1 MAEIKVTP
9 KELRNKAQELQN
21 LNKQFRSEVE
31 KMVGYRTQLDNMWE
45 GEARQAFDKAFDT
58 DKNKWD
64 LFARN
69 IDDYVQKM
77 IEAAETYETAEQNN
91 IQTASVRK

>member
-9 KELRNKAQELQN
+9 KELRSKAQQLQN
-21 LNKQFRSEVE
+21 YNKQFRSEVE
-31 KMVGYRTQLDNMWE
+31 KMVGYRTQLDSMWD
-45 GEARQAFDKAFDT
+45 GEARNAFDRAFDA

-77 IEAAETYETAEQNN
+77 IEAAETYENAEQNN
-91 IQTASVRK
+91 LQTATYRK

>member
-9 KELRNKAQELQN
+9 RELRNKAQELQN

-31 KMVGYRTQLDNMWE
+31 KMVGYQTQLDSMWD
-45 GEARQAFDKAFDT
+45 GEARTAFDRAFDT
-58 DKNKWD
+58 DRSKWD
-64 LFARN
+64 TFARN

-77 IEAAETYETAEQNN
+77 LETAETYETAEQNN
-91 IQTASVRK
+91 LQTASVRK

>member
-31 KMVGYRTQLDNMWE
+31 KMVGYRTQLDSMWD
-45 GEARQAFDKAFDT
+45 GEARMAFDKAFDT
-58 DKNKWD
+58 DKAKWD
-64 LFARN
+64 TFARN

-77 IEAAETYETAEQNN
+77 IETAETYETAEQNN
-91 IQTASVRK
+91 LQTASTRK

>member
-21 LNKQFRSEVE
+21 LNKQFRTEVE
-31 KMVGYRTQLDNMWE
+31 KMVGYRTQLDSMWD
-45 GEARQAFDKAFDT
+45 GEARLAFDKAFDT
-58 DKNKWD
+58 DKAKWET
-64 LFARN
+64 FAKN

-77 IEAAETYETAEQNN
+77 LETAETYETAEQNN
-91 IQTASVRK
+91 LQTASTRK

>member
-9 KELRNKAQELQN
+9 RELRNKAQELQN

-31 KMVGYRTQLDNMWE
+31 KMVGYRTQLDSMWD
-45 GEARQAFDKAFDT
+45 GEARTAFDRAFDT
-58 DKNKWD
+58 DRSKWD
-64 LFARN
+64 TFARN

-77 IEAAETYETAEQNN
+77 LETAETYETAEQNN
-91 IQTASVRK
+91 LQTASIRK

>member
-9 KELRNKAQELQN
+9 KVLRNKAQELQN

-31 KMVGYRTQLDNMWE
+31 KMVGYRMQLDSMWD
-45 GEARQAFDKAFDT
+45 GDARTAFDRAFDT

-91 IQTASVRK
+91 TQTASVRK

>member
-9 KELRNKAQELQN
+9 KELRNKAAELKN
-21 LNKQFRSEVE
+21 LNAKFRSEVE
-31 KMVGYRTQLDNMWE
+31 KMVGYRNQLDSMWD
-45 GEARQAFDKAFDT
+45 GDARQAFDKAFDT

-64 LFARN
+64 TFAKN

-77 IEAAETYETAEQNN
+77 IETAETYETAEQNN
-91 IQTASVRK
+91 LQTASTRK

>member
-21 LNKQFRSEVE
+21 FNKQFRSEVE
-31 KMVGYRTQLDNMWE
+31 KMVGYRTQLDSMWD
-45 GEARQAFDKAFDT
+45 GEARTAFDRAFDT
-58 DKNKWD
+58 DKAKWD
-64 LFARN
+64 TFARN

-77 IEAAETYETAEQNN
+77 IETAETYETAEQNN
-91 IQTASVRK
+91 LNTASTRK